1 MNNSIILEAAMK
13 ISYEVKTR
21 YITRDD
27 MDRVNEIDY
36 ESKNDIAKVLRST
49 EIVNGMVAVNDTD
62 DVIGF
67 CIYSLE
73 NPETFNILHLA
84 VDERFY
90 RQGIATKLIDRMK
103 SKLNDKRNILEYEV
117 PESYL
122 AMHLFLKAMNFK
134 AKVLRNREEDIFKF
148 TYMEPQ

>member
-1 MNNSIILEAAMK
+1 MK
-13 ISYEVKTR
+13 LSYEVKTR

-27 MDRVNEIDY
+27 MDRVNKIDP
-36 ESKNDIAKVLRST
+36 ENKDDIERVLKGT
-49 EIVNGMVAVNDTD
+49 EIVNGMVAINDTD

-73 NPETFNILHLA
+73 NKETFNVLHLA
-84 VDERFY
+84 IDKHFY

-134 AKVLRNREEDIFKF
+134 ARVLRNKDEDIFKF
-148 TYMEPQ
+148 TYMEQQ

>member
-1 MNNSIILEAAMK
+1 MK
-13 ISYEVKTR
+13 LMYEIKTR

-27 MDRVNEIDY
+27 MDRIHEIDH
-36 ESKNDIAKVLRST
+36 ESKDDIAHILKGQ
-49 EIVNGMVAVNDTD
+49 EIINGMVAVNDTD

-90 RQGIATKLIDRMK
+90 RQGIGLKLIDRMK
-103 SKLNDKRNILEYEV
+103 SKLNDKRNVLEYNV

-122 AMHLFLKAMNFK
+122 AMHLFLKAMKFK
-134 AKVLRNREEDIFKF
+134 AKVIRNQEEDIFKF
-148 TYMEPQ
+148 TYEEQ

>member
-1 MNNSIILEAAMK
+1 MK
-13 ISYEVKTR
+13 LNYEVKTR

-27 MDRVNEIDY
+27 MNRVNEIDP
-36 ESKNDIAKVLRST
+36 ENKDDISNVLKGT
-49 EIVNGMVAVNDTD
+49 EIINGMVAINDTD

-84 VDERFY
+84 VDENFY

-117 PESYL
+117 PENYL
-122 AMHLFLKAMNFK
+122 AMHLFLKEMNFK
-134 AKVLRNREEDIFKF
+134 AKIVRNREEDIFKF
-148 TYMEPQ
+148 TYMEQ

>member
-1 MNNSIILEAAMK
+1 MK
-13 ISYEVKTR
+13 LMYEIKTR

-27 MDRVNEIDY
+27 MDRIHEIDH
-36 ESKNDIAKVLRST
+36 ESKDDIAHILKGQ
-49 EIVNGMVAVNDTD
+49 EIINGMVAVNDTD

-90 RQGIATKLIDRMK
+90 RQGIGLKLIDRMK
-103 SKLNDKRNILEYEV
+103 SKLNDKRNILEYNV

-122 AMHLFLKAMNFK
+122 AMHLFLKAMKFK
-134 AKVLRNREEDIFKF
+134 AKVIRNQEEDIFKF
-148 TYMEPQ
+148 TYEEQ

>member
-1 MNNSIILEAAMK
+1 MK
-13 ISYEVKTR
+13 LNYEVKTR

-27 MDRVNEIDY
+27 MDRVNEIDR
-36 ESKNDIAKVLRST
+36 ENKDDIAHVLKGT

-73 NPETFNILHLA
+73 NPETFKILHLA
-84 VDERFY
+84 VDENFC

-103 SKLNDKRNILEYEV
+103 SKLNDKRDILEYEV

-122 AMHLFLKAMNFK
+122 AMHLFLKKMNFK
-134 AKVLRNREEDIFKF
+134 AKVVRNREEDIFKF
-148 TYMEPQ
+148 TYMEQQ

>member
-1 MNNSIILEAAMK
+1 MK
-13 ISYEVKTR
+13 LSYEVKTR

-27 MDRVNEIDY
+27 MGRINEIDH
-36 ESKNDIAKVLRST
+36 ESKNDIAALLKSA

-73 NPETFNILHLA
+73 NPETFHILHLA
-84 VDERFY
+84 VDDRFY
-90 RQGIATKLIDRMK
+90 RLGIATKLIDRMK

-134 AKVLRNREEDIFKF
+134 ARVVRNREEDIFKF
-148 TYMEPQ
+148 TYMEQK